1 MFVVNAEI
9 KVSVVMACFNS
20 EATIERSIRSF
31 LEQGL
36 PEKELIVIDGASGD
50 RTADIVRS
58 FDSPL
63 IRLQSEPDRGI
74 YDAINK
80 GIAMARG
87 ESIGLLHSNDLF
99 SSPDILTRIAGH
111 MEDPALDGVFADIVF
126 FRQDRPQRIVRRYS
140 SASFSP
146 ARIASGWMPAHT
158 SLYLRRS
165 VFQRFGTYKIDYK
178 IAADFEYVARIFSA
192 GISYKYVP
200 EVWVL
205 MLAGGASTAGLRAKI
220 ILNAEVV
227 RACRENGIDT
237 SYARILSKYPKK
249 ALELVF
255 PGR

>member
-1 MFVVNAEI
+1 MSAEI
-9 KVSVVMACFNS
+9 KISVVMACFNS
-20 EATIERSIRSF
+20 EATIERSVRSF
-31 LEQGL
+31 LEQDL
-36 PEKELIVIDGASGD
+36 PEKELIVIDGASSD
-50 RTADIVRS
+50 RTLDIVRS
-58 FDSPL
+58 FNSPL

-87 ESIGLLHSNDLF
+87 KSVGLLHSNDLF

-126 FRQDRPQRIVRRYS
+126 FRHDRPERIVRRYS

-146 ARIASGWMPAHT
+146 ERIASGWMPAHT
-158 SLYLRRS
+158 SLYLRSS
-165 VFQRFGTYKIDYK
+165 VFRRFGTYKIDYK

-205 MLAGGASTAGLRAKI
+205 MLAGGASTAGLRAKMV
-220 ILNAEVV
+220 LNAEVV

-237 SYARILSKYPKK
+237 SYAKILSKYPKK
-249 ALELVF
+249 AVELVF